1 MALWKLLH
9 LYCLVIWLL
18 KRQHCGNMYTLAH
31 KLSQRRKKRQTE
43 KEWPPKVRKQN
54 SCCLFRNFFIPEIRL
69 SPSESPPLF
78 QVVNAFRPLTVVCNQ
93 CVWVCLWSAQ
103 VAETQQTLLRHVQPP
118 FLLPSFSFSRSLSE
132 MLELLKALIKNPG
145 STSVI
150 SGSTARLMTSCC
162 PLLMIL
168 CFLNLLDQ
176 DQVKSCIFTDKAQVN
191 DNCKHLCKMY
201 F

>member
-93 CVWVCLWSAQ
+93 CVWVCLWSIMR
-103 VAETQQTLLRHVQPP
+103 ELRKRAVKLIDDWSMQAPP
-118 FLLPSFSFSRSLSE
+118 P
-132 MLELLKALIKNPG
+132 KCPG
-145 STSVI
+145 S
-150 SGSTARLMTSCC
+150 APKC
-162 PLLMIL
+162 PLKLTCVIYL
-168 CFLNLLDQ
+168 ADG
-176 DQVKSCIFTDKAQVN
+176 
-191 DNCKHLCKMY
+191 
-201 F
+201 